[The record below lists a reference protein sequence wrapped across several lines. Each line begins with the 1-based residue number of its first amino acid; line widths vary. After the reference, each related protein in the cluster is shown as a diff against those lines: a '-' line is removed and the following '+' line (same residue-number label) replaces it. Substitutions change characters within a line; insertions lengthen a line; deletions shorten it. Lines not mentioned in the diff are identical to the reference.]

1 MTAIAKRIWDFL
13 WEKGTTITA
22 SWIPSIENRTADWT
36 QTVKDQNDEIKDQQ
50 RMLRLSEEDIIALTQ
65 QLRNLSS
72 EKTLLETSILDLS
85 SRNDFEKESITQIQQ
100 DHQEKKY
107 DEKKKR
113 ISALENL
120 VKVLEARIRELEELL
135 DKAENTRHSL
145 EEREKTFTNK
155 IQRIEKELKEEQDN
169 IQLKNNHIL
178 QLTKDIQSL
187 NQQLLEAQENERIK
201 DEELNTS
208 QVECNDLR
216 YKLRSR
222 KDNKSQ
228 TIQDFEGI
236 QSLAKRYKEER
247 DQAKTTIKSMKM
259 QLGSCKREVEKLNK
273 TNAHE
278 PIKALRSDVKS
289 KGTMLAKSRGDV
301 NVVSQWL
308 KDEHGITWPT
318 GIKMKELK
326 AKCPKAKM
334 DKGLEEEIAT
344 SEQEFQQVLTE
355 QNEAVASI
363 PSTVNRV
370 ETMEWS
376 DLSNSSSDE
385 DDDLPPPLPIK
396 SKENVNPPETNLEK
410 KITELVQVLSQKR
423 DDEDQLEL
431 SINRLEGSERET
443 NYKVRPNDLPK
454 FDGKNTKAGY
464 ASNITEFL
472 EKCHTKAALGKI
484 PLDFMAA
491 MMTER
496 IEGNIK
502 LRFNIWRKG
511 QLENSDDWALTWN
524 NFSEW
529 LKDKA
534 MSETSR
540 KMKKATLASLKQG
553 KKT

>member
-1 MTAIAKRIWDFL
+1 M
-13 WEKGTTITA
+13 
-22 SWIPSIENRTADWT
+22 
-36 QTVKDQNDEIKDQQ
+36 
-50 RMLRLSEEDIIALTQ
+50 
-65 QLRNLSS
+65 
-72 EKTLLETSILDLS
+72 
-85 SRNDFEKESITQIQQ
+85 
-100 DHQEKKY
+100 
-107 DEKKKR
+107 
-113 ISALENL
+113 
-120 VKVLEARIRELEELL
+120 
-135 DKAENTRHSL
+135 
-145 EEREKTFTNK
+145 
-155 IQRIEKELKEEQDN
+155 KEEQDN

-216 YKLRSR
+216 YQLRSR

-228 TIQDFEGI
+228 TIQDFEGL

-247 DQAKTTIKSMKM
+247 DQAKTTIKSMEK

-278 PIKALRSDVKS
+278 QIKALRSDVKS

-326 AKCPKAKM
+326 AKYPKAKM

-376 DLSNSSSDE
+376 DLSNSSPDE

-553 KKT
+553 KKTVSEYAYELEKLAEEFDLNEEVMAQQFFTGIDVKYQVDLIDKEIDVNDYDAMKDRVIVKEQMIAALNVNAIGLTSSITTETTKSAKKTDKNGKVKIKKEEEEETETPAKIDPKGSEKKPT

>member
-1 MTAIAKRIWDFL
+1 M
-13 WEKGTTITA
+13 
-22 SWIPSIENRTADWT
+22 
-36 QTVKDQNDEIKDQQ
+36 
-50 RMLRLSEEDIIALTQ
+50 
-65 QLRNLSS
+65 
-72 EKTLLETSILDLS
+72 LETSILDLS

-228 TIQDFEGI
+228 TIQNFEGI

-278 PIKALRSDVKS
+278 QIKALRSDVKS

-308 KDEHGITWPT
+308 KDEHGIT
-318 GIKMKELK
+318 
-326 AKCPKAKM
+326 
-334 DKGLEEEIAT
+334 
-344 SEQEFQQVLTE
+344 
-355 QNEAVASI
+355 
-363 PSTVNRV
+363 
-370 ETMEWS
+370 
-376 DLSNSSSDE
+376 
-385 DDDLPPPLPIK
+385 
-396 SKENVNPPETNLEK
+396 
-410 KITELVQVLSQKR
+410 
-423 DDEDQLEL
+423 
-431 SINRLEGSERET
+431 
-443 NYKVRPNDLPK
+443 
-454 FDGKNTKAGY
+454 
-464 ASNITEFL
+464 
-472 EKCHTKAALGKI
+472 
-484 PLDFMAA
+484 
-491 MMTER
+491 
-496 IEGNIK
+496 
-502 LRFNIWRKG
+502 
-511 QLENSDDWALTWN
+511 
-524 NFSEW
+524 
-529 LKDKA
+529 
-534 MSETSR
+534 
-540 KMKKATLASLKQG
+540 
-553 KKT
+553 